1 MIPINK
7 MTREMAEAIWRQAD
21 LKQFKPLLQVGNAQF
36 TLKHFDSTECELI
49 PVEENND
56 SR

>member
-1 MIPINK
+1 MIPIDK
-7 MTREMAEAIWRQAD
+7 MTPEMAEAIWRQAD
-21 LKQFKPLLQVGNAQF
+21 WKKFKPILQVGSAQF
-36 TLKHFDSTECELI
+36 TLRHFDSTECELI